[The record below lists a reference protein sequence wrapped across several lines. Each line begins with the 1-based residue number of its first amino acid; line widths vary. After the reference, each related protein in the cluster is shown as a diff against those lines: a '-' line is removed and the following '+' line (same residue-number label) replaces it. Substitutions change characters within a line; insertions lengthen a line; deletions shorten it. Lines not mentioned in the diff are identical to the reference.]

1 VQEGNLK
8 LGSWQM
14 VLWQPRWVFATTD
27 AVCYQ
32 KITSD
37 ERPIG
42 KEKKIKFTDILKI
55 DELDYGEFQLEV
67 AKRFY
72 TFKAP
77 TSQKCTVRLRDGRLQ
92 RPVSLVL
99 LIVARSSARLL
110 PVRPGRRITSRVLWR
125 RSM

>member
-1 VQEGNLK
+1 MQEGNLK

-42 KEKKIKFTDILKI
+42 KEKKINFTDILKI
-55 DELDYGEFQLEV
+55 DELDYGEFQLVV

-77 TSQKCTVRLRDGRLQ
+77 TSQKCTVRLRETA
-92 RPVSLVL
+92 VCSSLS
-99 LIVARSSARLL
+99 RTCFSSSRARLL
-110 PVRPGRRITSRVLWR
+110 PARARVTLRVPRR
-125 RSM
+125 RSL

>member
-77 TSQKCTVRLRDGRLQ
+77 TSQKCTVRLRETAVCSGLPPAVRFGQEVPAADCPWMPPQG
-92 RPVSLVL
+92 SC
-99 LIVARSSARLL
+99 L
-110 PVRPGRRITSRVLWR
+110 PVPLVTT
-125 RSM
+125 